1 MSTSESPHEVVIV
14 GAGPAGTMLAIELGR
29 RGVDVHL
36 VERREGRLRHPRASG
51 IHARTMEFFR
61 QLGLADEI
69 RREGGLPVQDWSAF
83 GYMTRLKDPNIGAID
98 MMAAKERIE
107 SLDALSPEF
116 LAWCAQDRLEQVLR
130 KHALTFPSISVTYGL
145 RAVGIDQDDTGA
157 TVLLTDDD
165 NGTEHFVRGKYLV
178 GADGGHSIIRT
189 AVGISSPESPT
200 MSHQVN
206 VCFEADLRPFLNG
219 RNYILYLIINPD
231 TQGVFVTYDGDR
243 QWVYSWDY
251 DPQQQ
256 RPDDFTPEYSANM
269 IRKAIGSSDV
279 DIRVDSTFF
288 WKVQSALAD
297 KFREGRVFLVGDA
310 AHRFPPTG
318 GFGMNSGLQD
328 AQNLGWKLH
337 EVLRAGAG
345 EELLDTYD
353 SERRTTAKRNIA
365 TTLETTRK
373 AAEVGWFANDP
384 AQLAEIENPRGA
396 PIRQRIADGIPDQEP
411 QFWSYGQQFGV
422 TYESAAV
429 IPDGSSPVESTVVD
443 YRPTARPGARAPHVW
458 LRSCEGERLSTIDL
472 LHSRFVVLAP
482 PAGRR
487 WIDAAKGLAEAR
499 GAEIDAFTIGPGG
512 DFTDLEG
519 NWAKCYG
526 LAPTGVVVV
535 RPDGYVAFRAARL
548 GANQSPAAVLADAFG
563 RLRSTTRAVSPRQ
576 PPG

>member
-1 MSTSESPHEVVIV
+1 MSTSESHHEVVIV

-69 RREGGLPVQDWSAF
+69 RRAGGLPVEDWSAF

-98 MMAAKERIE
+98 MMAAKERIA

-116 LAWCAQDRLEQVLR
+116 LAWCAQDRLEEVLR

-145 RAVGIDQDDTGA
+145 RAVGIDQDDTGV
-157 TVLLTDDD
+157 TVSLTDDE
-165 NGTEHFVRGKYLV
+165 NGTGHLVRGKYLV
-178 GADGGHSIIRT
+178 GADGGHSTIRT
-189 AVGISSPESPT
+189 AVGISSPESPAL
-200 MSHQVN
+200 SHQVN
-206 VCFEADLRPFLNG
+206 VCFEADLRPFLSG
-219 RNYILYLIINPD
+219 RNYILYLIINPE
-231 TQGVFVTYDGDR
+231 TQGVFVTYDGHR
-243 QWVYSWDY
+243 RWVYSWDY

-256 RPDDFTPEYSANM
+256 SPDDFTPEFSAGM

-279 DIRVDSTFF
+279 DIHVESTFF
-288 WKVQSALAD
+288 WKIQSALAD

-337 EVLRAGAG
+337 QVLRGDAG

-353 SERRTTAKRNIA
+353 PERRTTAQRNIA
-365 TTLETTRK
+365 TTLETSRK

-396 PIRQRIADGIPDQEP
+396 SIRQRIADGIPDQEP

-429 IPDGSSPVESTVVD
+429 IPDGSSRVESTVVD

-458 LRSCEGERLSTIDL
+458 LRSSEGVRLSTIDL

-482 PAGRR
+482 PAGQG
-487 WIDAAKGLAEAR
+487 WIDAAKGLAETR
-499 GAEIDAFTIGPGG
+499 GAEVDAFTIGAGG

-519 NWAKCYG
+519 NWANCYG
-526 LAPTGVVVV
+526 LDPTGVVVV

-548 GANQSPAAVLADAFG
+548 GADQSPAAVLADTFG
-563 RLRSTTRAVSPRQ
+563 RLLSTTGES
-576 PPG
+576 GS